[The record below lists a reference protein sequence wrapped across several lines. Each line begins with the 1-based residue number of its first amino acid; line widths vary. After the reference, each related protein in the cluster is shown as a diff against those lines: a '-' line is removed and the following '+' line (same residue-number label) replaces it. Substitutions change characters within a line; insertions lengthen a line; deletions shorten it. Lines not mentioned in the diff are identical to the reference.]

1 MQTLGYREFIQ
12 QIEPVDEHA
21 MIQEET
27 MYGDVSGINDT
38 TQYKS
43 ANTEVLGW
51 VAEVVSGKS
60 LTKLVAENVEGAGL
74 ELGLHCSCDQDMVPL
89 LNGGGFMTA
98 RDLARHGLLLARHG
112 LGVYGERCG
121 GDGSLIRDSLQG
133 GGTRLVRPGLREGS
147 RYSNHLMV
155 TPLDKGSSA
164 FGHGGFGGSYLMV
177 DPATCTAVVFF
188 SVLETVDAFDNT
200 AGGSYASE
208 I

>member
-1 MQTLGYREFIQ
+1 
-12 QIEPVDEHA
+12 
-21 MIQEET
+21 
-27 MYGDVSGINDT
+27 
-38 TQYKS
+38 
-43 ANTEVLGW
+43 
-51 VAEVVSGKS
+51 
-60 LTKLVAENVEGAGL
+60 
-74 ELGLHCSCDQDMVPL
+74 
-89 LNGGGFMTA
+89 MTA

-112 LGVYGERCG
+112 LGVHGERCG
-121 GDGSLIRDSLQG
+121 GDDGSLIRDSLQG

-177 DPATCTAVVFF
+177 DPATCPAVVFF

-208 I
+208 IVGMCADVLEL